1 MPAKSR
7 QAKALSFVD
16 TNILLYAH
24 DRQAGTKQAQSAA
37 LLTMLW
43 ENHTGILSSQI
54 LQEFFVNVVR
64 KLKPPL
70 AIPQA
75 REIVRSYSSWVVH
88 DTGPEQ
94 VVRASE
100 IMELASFSFWDSL
113 VIASAEKS
121 GAALLY
127 SEDLQ
132 HGQRIAGVLIQNPF
146 ISIA

>member
-7 QAKALSFVD
+7 SGKALAFVD

-24 DRQAGTKQAQSAA
+24 DRQAGARQAQAAA
-37 LLTMLW
+37 LLTSLW
-43 ENHTGILSSQI
+43 ESRTGVLSTQV

-64 KLKPPL
+64 KIKPPL

-75 REIVRSYSSWVVH
+75 REIVRSYSVWVTH
-88 DTGPEQ
+88 DTCPAEI
-94 VVRASE
+94 VRASE
-100 IMELASFSFWDSL
+100 IMELAGFSFWDSL
-113 VIASAEKS
+113 VIAAAEKS
-121 GAALLY
+121 GAEILY

-146 ISIA
+146 V